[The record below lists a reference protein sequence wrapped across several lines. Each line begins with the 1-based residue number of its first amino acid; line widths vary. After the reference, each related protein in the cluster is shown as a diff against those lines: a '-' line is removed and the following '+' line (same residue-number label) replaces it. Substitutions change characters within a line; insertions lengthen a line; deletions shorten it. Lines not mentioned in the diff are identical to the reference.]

1 MGPTDYKIVDVGD
14 FRLVTRKGT
23 NDAAVAREVILGG
36 LCSYKEFIHPEAG
49 DVWLDVGGHIGSFA
63 LSIFRSVRQVVCCE
77 PEPSNWEILN
87 LNLVRQRAQNVIPL
101 HVAVVGN
108 ADRTRSLYVHPGPN
122 CGVHSL
128 IVKGAGVAETVL
140 ATNVGYLVDKCH
152 VNKIKL
158 DCEGAEYEI
167 LMGLDARLWPRI
179 KEVVL
184 EYHHGLLLSIP
195 SAYADLEE
203 LFHRY
208 FRTVVMEGRG
218 RQLGQSI
225 FYAGD
230 PK

>member
-1 MGPTDYKIVDVGD
+1 MEPTDYKIVDVGD
-14 FRLVTRKGT
+14 FRIVTRRGT
-23 NDAAVAREVILGG
+23 NDAAVAGEVILGG
-36 LCSYKEFIHPEAG
+36 AYSYKEFIHPEPD

-63 LSIFRSVRQVVCCE
+63 LSIFRSVRCVICCE
-77 PEPSNWEILN
+77 PEPDNWEILN
-87 LNLVRQRAQNVIPL
+87 LNLVRQRAENVIPL

-108 ADRTRSLYVHPGPN
+108 TDRTRSLYVQPGPN
-122 CGVHSL
+122 RGVHSL
-128 IVKGAGVAETVL
+128 VVKGRGEAEAVR
-140 ATNVGYLVDKCH
+140 AANVGYLVDKCL

-179 KEVVL
+179 REVVL
-184 EYHHGLLLSIP
+184 EYHHGLLRNIP

-203 LFHRY
+203 LFRSY